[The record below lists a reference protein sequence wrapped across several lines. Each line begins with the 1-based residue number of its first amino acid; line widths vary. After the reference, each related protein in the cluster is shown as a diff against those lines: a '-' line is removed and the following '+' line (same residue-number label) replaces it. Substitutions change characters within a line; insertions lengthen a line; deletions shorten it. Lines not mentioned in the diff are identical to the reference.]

1 MLKLERGSLK
11 KCKRLDFLNNIL
23 LQVPNIV
30 NLNVTHFNKDTKY
43 LYQNNKSVLDFKNK
57 LFGAEITDVFW
68 ISKII
73 LSSEREDSIRHSF
86 EDQDVHFSYPT
97 DLDEFNYLI
106 SNFTQEKSS
115 YSDEDEFLGENLKV
129 NKLIVME
136 MFQVWQIIN
145 LKIFQ
150 TF

>member
-57 LFGAEITDVFW
+57 LFGAEITDVF
-68 ISKII
+68 
-73 LSSEREDSIRHSF
+73 
-86 EDQDVHFSYPT
+86 
-97 DLDEFNYLI
+97 
-106 SNFTQEKSS
+106 
-115 YSDEDEFLGENLKV
+115 
-129 NKLIVME
+129 
-136 MFQVWQIIN
+136 
-145 LKIFQ
+145 
-150 TF
+150 